1 MPKSTLVVIG
11 ASGIQGVSVVDA
23 FVTNPGW
30 HVRAVTRNP
39 HSEKAQALIR
49 KGCEVV
55 RADLNDLGSLR
66 DAFQGATA
74 IFAVTNYWEPFF
86 DSGIASRLKSG
97 QSIPQYCYEEEVR
110 LGINL
115 AEAATA
121 CADTLTHYIWST
133 LSSPAR
139 WSKGK
144 YTQILH
150 FEAKAAIADY
160 IRQKLPQLATKMSEI
175 QIAFYA
181 TNLFY
186 YDLMR
191 PHKQEDGSFRID
203 RLVPKEANLPFI
215 DTRRDTGRFVKALT
229 DRPAGISLLAYT
241 AVVSFSQLAEI
252 LGRVTGKKVICHQ
265 SSLEEISTKFPNEGE
280 EGSLSDLYAFEYG
293 YHGGDPTCLMPRDVG
308 FEDRPG
314 VIENCLAEL
323 DWAWFSDSNSSDYV
337 DEGKLKDG
345 IQWDEVDVRAYSE
358 QFCDAVSR
366 PNYIALRSGNMG
378 DSQTLKSATA
388 SKSTNGLIVEAHL
401 GRVKA
406 CTECSKAQL
415 VRENNRLRDLLHES
429 SSAISP
435 PIQQQPSQNESVS
448 TSPIAAGARSN
459 ASTPE
464 RSRMD
469 VDLLRQTTNAAGS
482 DCSPTVLTPERFGWE
497 KINSCFNLFFQ
508 YYEKSIPG
516 IFKPEMTPSQYYEKS
531 PFLFWSLVSVGARK
545 YSEDPLLLEVVTR
558 YVMDVAVLSLYSMS
572 NALPA
577 IQAVLLL
584 CLWPLPVNT
593 TVKDPS
599 HALAGAAMQLAVQNG
614 LHVYGHQQD
623 FYRENV
629 ECRYA
634 DKKFRALLW
643 IHYSDDEPSIDA
655 FINVFDSQIV
665 STALQEQRDCNQLK
679 KPGILQVFAIACRLI
694 DLYASLDASEGFASY
709 SCHYFARMMLLAAYC
724 ILRITKS
731 DLRTCIDLQRG
742 EASFFKAVNLA
753 KRRSTQPC
761 DLDSRNA
768 LILTQLWTSHR
779 AFRQKD
785 GTLNGLHLHVRSR
798 LSMSVIFD
806 CFWWW
811 RAEFGGQYFPY
822 GDKDDREVPSVDAT
836 EPVRSPLLNWP
847 SGGEE
852 PHEPSS
858 CQLSDLDLQ
867 FSAEDMEDFPDW
879 EWAAAFK
886 LPDDIDMS
894 LPDLPD
900 LE

>member
-1 MPKSTLVVIG
+1 MNLQCIIAKKFKKS
-11 ASGIQGVSVVDA
+11 Q
-23 FVTNPGW
+23 
-30 HVRAVTRNP
+30 
-39 HSEKAQALIR
+39 
-49 KGCEVV
+49 
-55 RADLNDLGSLR
+55 
-66 DAFQGATA
+66 
-74 IFAVTNYWEPFF
+74 
-86 DSGIASRLKSG
+86 
-97 QSIPQYCYEEEVR
+97 
-110 LGINL
+110 
-115 AEAATA
+115 
-121 CADTLTHYIWST
+121 
-133 LSSPAR
+133 
-139 WSKGK
+139 
-144 YTQILH
+144 
-150 FEAKAAIADY
+150 
-160 IRQKLPQLATKMSEI
+160 RQT
-175 QIAFYA
+175 
-181 TNLFY
+181 
-186 YDLMR
+186 
-191 PHKQEDGSFRID
+191 
-203 RLVPKEANLPFI
+203 
-215 DTRRDTGRFVKALT
+215 
-229 DRPAGISLLAYT
+229 
-241 AVVSFSQLAEI
+241 
-252 LGRVTGKKVICHQ
+252 
-265 SSLEEISTKFPNEGE
+265 
-280 EGSLSDLYAFEYG
+280 
-293 YHGGDPTCLMPRDVG
+293 
-308 FEDRPG
+308 
-314 VIENCLAEL
+314 
-323 DWAWFSDSNSSDYV
+323 
-337 DEGKLKDG
+337 
-345 IQWDEVDVRAYSE
+345 
-358 QFCDAVSR
+358 
-366 PNYIALRSGNMG
+366 
-378 DSQTLKSATA
+378 
-388 SKSTNGLIVEAHL
+388 
-401 GRVKA
+401 
-406 CTECSKAQL
+406 KAQL

-429 SSAISP
+429 SSEISP
-435 PIQQQPSQNESVS
+435 PIQKRSQNDRIPVF
-448 TSPIAAGARSN
+448 PAAAGAGSN

-464 RSRMD
+464 RSGTD
-469 VDLLRQTTNAAGS
+469 VDLLRQITNSAGS
-482 DCSPTVLTPERFGWE
+482 DCSPTVLMPERFGWE
-497 KINSCFNLFFQ
+497 KIESCFSLFFQ
-508 YYEKSIPG
+508 HYEKFIPG
-516 IFKPEMTPSQYYEKS
+516 IFKSDMSPSQYYEKS

-545 YSEDPLLLEVVTR
+545 YSEDPLLLEVVTK

-614 LHVYGHQQD
+614 LHIYGHQQD

-643 IHYSDDEPSIDA
+643 IHCVTVFQSTSMCDGLPFWAIPDSCSRDKNRVTQEIAPVPSWLYRYTLHKIQMSALTTISRNLELLDSDDEPSFDA

-665 STALQEQRDCNQLK
+665 STALQEQRDCIYLTQTCARLSTRAFHFFVESDQLK

-694 DLYASLDASEGFASY
+694 DLYASLDASENFASY

-731 DLRTCIDLQRG
+731 DLRNCIDLQRG
-742 EASFFKAVNLA
+742 EASFFRAVNLA

-822 GDKDDREVPSVDAT
+822 GDRDERELPSAEAT
-836 EPVRSPLLNWP
+836 EPAPSPALNWP

-852 PHEPSS
+852 LHDPSS

-867 FSAEDMEDFPDW
+867 FSAEDIEDFPDW